1 MLSFWTNY
9 CISVSIH
16 ETRVVAKGK
25 LVEFVSFKQRVRS
38 NVVKQRLELV
48 STVILMTNILTLEGL
63 HWGTHL
69 G

>member
-1 MLSFWTNY
+1 
-9 CISVSIH
+9 
-16 ETRVVAKGK
+16 VVAKGK